1 MTANKLSFTNTTTAN
16 KLSFINNTTAN
27 KLSLMNTTTA
37 NKLSLMN
44 TTTANKLTL
53 MNTTTDNKLSF
64 MNTTT
69 AIYEYHYCCQNR
81 PVHSRTREN
90 AISSGS
96 MLLIVGEYMWRKGEY
111 QHTHTHTHPHTHT
124 HTYQHTFQTFL
135 FVWRG
140 NNYVDR
146 THTKTTIAIPLKNA
160 GSQHI
165 NLQLWSPCRM
175 LARSI

>member
-16 KLSFINNTTAN
+16 KLSF
-27 KLSLMNTTTA
+27 MNTTTA
-37 NKLSLMN
+37 NKLS
-44 TTTANKLTL
+44 L

-111 QHTHTHTHPHTHT
+111 QHT
-124 HTYQHTFQTFL
+124 FQTFL

-165 NLQLWSPCRM
+165 NLQL
-175 LARSI
+175 